1 MSNDY
6 LEKRE
11 QLEDLFCVDAT
22 TPGCRMELV
31 EEMISEWG
39 MTIDDLVGRFSDDQI
54 VDAIHYVMQ
63 VNGSI
68 HQLETMKEENVE
80 AGCGDQVEGDAENDS
95 RPPPAYYNKRPSYS
109 ADTEYLWTD

>member
-1 MSNDY
+1 METY

-39 MTIDDLVGRFSDDQI
+39 MTIDDLVGPFSDMQI
-54 VDAIHYVMQ
+54 VDAIHNIMQ
-63 VNGSI
+63 INGSI
-68 HQLETMKEENVE
+68 YQLETQKEEYTE
-80 AGCGDQVEGDAENDS
+80 AGNGEQMFTWN
-95 RPPPAYYNKRPSYS
+95 
-109 ADTEYLWTD
+109 

>member
-1 MSNDY
+1 MENY

-54 VDAIHYVMQ
+54 VDAIHYIMS

-68 HQLETMKEENVE
+68 CQLEEQKKEYIV
-80 AGCGDQVEGDAENDS
+80 AGNGEQSFDMLGQSIDRN
-95 RPPPAYYNKRPSYS
+95 
-109 ADTEYLWTD
+109 